1 MAKDFDATLSDAVDL
16 AAGAAQT
23 PGAAAARIRGR
34 KRTVHKRVALSAT
47 SCVLLA
53 AVSTAA
59 FTFSSSHGDATPQL
73 PAATTGP
80 GPTTAAS
87 PTPDT
92 VPGSAGSSAD
102 SATTAPS
109 TSVSSTPS
117 TSASSTPTATSGGSA
132 TVPAAPSTTWLTPSQ
147 VPYDNL
153 MNWRAL
159 TPTHCTGSLVFKAN
173 YSGCQMQTPLGTAHT
188 AQKLDA
194 AVFSSTGVPSGNGVW
209 APPLG
214 FQDFFTYANAAD
226 AQAAFQTCTQG
237 LLAEDAQLD
246 VAIDPVTNRPIVST
260 TTVTAQ
266 STGSMAIYHRMRDDN
281 GAPGLVNGEGSSDSD
296 VHFYFAVK
304 GNILEVLEVMGG
316 VSISNTSDDKAILAT
331 VANALT

>member
-16 AAGAAQT
+16 AAGAAQS

-47 SCVLLA
+47 SCVLVA

-59 FTFSSSHGDATPQL
+59 FTYSSSHGDATPQP

-87 PTPDT
+87 PTPDAI
-92 VPGSAGSSAD
+92 PGSAGSSTD
-102 SATTAPS
+102 SATTAPSTTAPS
-109 TSVSSTPS
+109 TSVSSTP
-117 TSASSTPTATSGGSA
+117 TATSGTSA
-132 TVPAAPSTTWLTPSQ
+132 TAPAVPSTTWLTPSQ

-153 MNWRAL
+153 VNWQAL

-173 YSGCQMQTPLGTAHT
+173 YGGCQVQTPLGTAHT

-194 AVFSSTGVPSGNGVW
+194 VVFSSTGIPSGNGAW

-214 FQDFFTYANAAD
+214 YQDFFTYANAAD
-226 AQAAFQTCTQG
+226 AQAAFQTGTQG

-246 VAIDPVTNRPIVST
+246 IATDPVTKRPIVST

-266 STGSMAIYHRMRDDN
+266 STGSMAIYHRLRDDK
-281 GAPGLVNGEGSSDSD
+281 GAPGLVNGENSSDSD

-316 VSISNTSDDKAILAT
+316 VSISNTSDDKAVLAT